1 MSQHPAISPGRNAV
15 VTGAASGIG
24 LAAAQAFARAGMN
37 VWLAD
42 LPGPALDAAR
52 AAVAELAAVEVRAVP
67 TDVSDRGAVEA
78 LAAAVAKGGPPALVM
93 LNAGIEAGGKLFSDA
108 DTWARILG
116 TNLGGVVNGIHA
128 FAPGMIA
135 GGRPG
140 AIVVTGSKQG
150 ITTPPGNAPY
160 NVSKAGVK
168 AVTEALA
175 HELRNREGCHTTA
188 HLLIPGFVYTG
199 PHEGPRRRR
208 EARGGLD
215 ARRDRGLPAGAA
227 RRRRF
232 LHPLPGQRDHAG
244 AGSEADRLGVRRH
257 RREPARPL
265 ALASGLRRGVQAV
278 HGGVTHAASR
288 CRLGCFAAL
297 ARTERGSVGLPG
309 PRPGGPLNRTAL
321 ACAPRLAKPLHTG

>member
-93 LNAGIEAGGKLFSDA
+93 LNAGIEVGGKLFSDA

-199 PHEGPRRRR
+199 LTK
-208 EARGGLD
+208 ARGV
-215 ARRDRGLPAGAA
+215 AEKPAGAWTPDETVA
-227 RRRRF
+227 F
-232 LHPLPGQRDHAG
+232 LQ
-244 AGSEADRLGVRRH
+244 ERLAVGDFYILCPDNETTRAQDQKRI
-257 RREPARPL
+257 AW
-265 ALASGLRRGVQAV
+265 ASGDIVENRPAL
-278 HGGVTHAASR
+278 SR
-288 CRLGCFAAL
+288 WHPDYAEAFKRYMEG
-297 ARTERGSVGLPG
+297 
-309 PRPGGPLNRTAL
+309 
-321 ACAPRLAKPLHTG
+321 

>member
-1 MSQHPAISPGRNAV
+1 MSQHPAISPGRSAV

-78 LAAAVAKGGPPALVM
+78 LATAVAKGGPPALVM

-108 DTWARILG
+108 DTWTRILG

-128 FAPGMIA
+128 FAPGMIE

-140 AIVVTGSKQG
+140 AIIVTGSKQG

-199 PHEGPRRRR
+199 LTK
-208 EARGGLD
+208 ARGV
-215 ARRDRGLPAGAA
+215 AEKPAGAWTPDETVA
-227 RRRRF
+227 F
-232 LHPLPGQRDHAG
+232 LLDRLAAGDFYILCPDNETTRAQDAKRIAWASGDIVENRPALSRWHPDHADAFKRYM
-244 AGSEADRLGVRRH
+244 AG
-257 RREPARPL
+257 
-265 ALASGLRRGVQAV
+265 
-278 HGGVTHAASR
+278 
-288 CRLGCFAAL
+288 
-297 ARTERGSVGLPG
+297 
-309 PRPGGPLNRTAL
+309 
-321 ACAPRLAKPLHTG
+321 

>member
-1 MSQHPAISPGRNAV
+1 MPHPAISPGRAAV

-24 LAAAQAFARAGMN
+24 LAAAKAFAQAGMN

-52 AAVAELAAVEVRAVP
+52 AAVAELAAVEVRAIP

-78 LAAAVAKGGPPALVM
+78 LAAAVAKAGPPALVM
-93 LNAGIEAGGKLFSDA
+93 LNAGIEAGGKLFSDP
-108 DTWARILG
+108 DTWTRILG

-135 GGRPG
+135 GGKPG
-140 AIVVTGSKQG
+140 AIIVTGSKQG

-175 HELRNREGCHTTA
+175 HELRNREGCRTTA

-199 PHEGPRRRR
+199 LTK
-208 EARGGLD
+208 ARGV
-215 ARRDRGLPAGAA
+215 AEKPAGAWTPDETVA
-227 RRRRF
+227 F
-232 LHPLPGQRDHAG
+232 ML
-244 AGSEADRLGVRRH
+244 E
-257 RREPARPL
+257 
-265 ALASGLRRGVQAV
+265 
-278 HGGVTHAASR
+278 
-288 CRLGCFAAL
+288 
-297 ARTERGSVGLPG
+297 
-309 PRPGGPLNRTAL
+309 
-321 ACAPRLAKPLHTG
+321 RLAAGDFYILCPDNETTRAQDAKRIAWAAGDIIENRPALSRWHPDFSEGFKRYMEG

>member
-1 MSQHPAISPGRNAV
+1 MSQNPAISPGRNAV
-15 VTGAASGIG
+15 VTGGASGIG

-67 TDVSDRGAVEA
+67 TDVSDRGAVDA
-78 LAAAVAKGGPPALVM
+78 LAAAVAKAGPPAVVM

-128 FAPGMIA
+128 FAPGMIE
-135 GGRPG
+135 GGKPG
-140 AIVVTGSKQG
+140 AIIVTGSKQG

-175 HELRNREGCHTTA
+175 HELRNREGCRTTA

-199 PHEGPRRRR
+199 LTK
-208 EARGGLD
+208 ARGV
-215 ARRDRGLPAGAA
+215 AEKPAGAWTPDETVA
-227 RRRRF
+227 FMLER
-232 LHPLPGQRDHAG
+232 LAAG
-244 AGSEADRLGVRRH
+244 DFYILCPDNETTRAQDAKRI
-257 RREPARPL
+257 AW
-265 ALASGLRRGVQAV
+265 ASGDIIENRPAL
-278 HGGVTHAASR
+278 SR
-288 CRLGCFAAL
+288 WHPDYAEPFKRYMEG
-297 ARTERGSVGLPG
+297 
-309 PRPGGPLNRTAL
+309 
-321 ACAPRLAKPLHTG
+321 

>member
-1 MSQHPAISPGRNAV
+1 MSQHPAISPGRSAI

-67 TDVSDRGAVEA
+67 TDVSDRGAMEA
-78 LAAAVAKGGPPALVM
+78 LAAAAGRAGPPALVM

-108 DTWARILG
+108 DTWTRILG

-128 FAPGMIA
+128 FAPGMIE
-135 GGRPG
+135 GGKPG
-140 AIVVTGSKQG
+140 AIIVTGSKQG

-199 PHEGPRRRR
+199 LTK
-208 EARGGLD
+208 ARGV
-215 ARRDRGLPAGAA
+215 AEKPAGAWTPDETVA
-227 RRRRF
+227 F
-232 LHPLPGQRDHAG
+232 LL
-244 AGSEADRLGVRRH
+244 E
-257 RREPARPL
+257 
-265 ALASGLRRGVQAV
+265 
-278 HGGVTHAASR
+278 
-288 CRLGCFAAL
+288 
-297 ARTERGSVGLPG
+297 
-309 PRPGGPLNRTAL
+309 
-321 ACAPRLAKPLHTG
+321 RLAAGDFYILCPDNETTRAQDQKRIAWAAGDIVENRPALSRWHPDYAEAFKRYMEG

>member
-128 FAPGMIA
+128 FAPGMIE

-199 PHEGPRRRR
+199 LTK
-208 EARGGLD
+208 ARGV
-215 ARRDRGLPAGAA
+215 AEKPAGAWTPDETVA
-227 RRRRF
+227 F
-232 LHPLPGQRDHAG
+232 LL
-244 AGSEADRLGVRRH
+244 ERLAVGDFYILCPDNETTRAQDQKRI
-257 RREPARPL
+257 AW
-265 ALASGLRRGVQAV
+265 ASGDIVENRPAL
-278 HGGVTHAASR
+278 SR
-288 CRLGCFAAL
+288 WHPDYAEAFKRSMEG
-297 ARTERGSVGLPG
+297 
-309 PRPGGPLNRTAL
+309 
-321 ACAPRLAKPLHTG
+321 